1 MTDDPR
7 PSTPPRVLGVLFLV
21 AGAAFEAACGPSAG
35 QSSSGTGRSLDP
47 GASPAASQ
55 ASQESP
61 AARGPSP
68 TPRATPVA
76 DVEVETAGRGLT
88 APVGLVALPGAHGR
102 ALVVEQTALVS
113 LLDLGS
119 GTKTEFLDLR
129 DRVVPLMPDYD
140 ERGLLGLAFHPDFAT
155 NGRMFAYYGA
165 ASPAASPAVQDHV
178 NVLSEFHVDPA
189 HPGTADA
196 ASEQVILQFGQP
208 QFNHSGGGLG
218 FGPDGMLYL
227 ATGDGGGQ
235 GDASEGHS
243 PQGNAQDLTKLNG
256 KILRI
261 DVDGKRPYAI
271 PADNPSLGSKARR
284 EIYAYGMRNPW
295 RLAWEPADARRLVV
309 SDVGYGR
316 YEEIDVIEPGGN
328 YGWRIREGAH
338 CLDVAAPLTDP
349 ATCATT
355 GADGKPLI
363 DPVLEYTHRAVGVA
377 VVGGYV
383 YEGSAVPAL
392 RDRYVFADFSGDPT
406 NDLSRPLG
414 SLLVADPAAEGTW
427 TWRPLTVGGGPLDRF
442 VTGLGQDVEGEL
454 YVLTRTNLGPVGKTG
469 EVLKIVAPS
478 P

>member
-1 MTDDPR
+1 MNRRPAPAGRGHRGRSEPPPRSRPRSPPGASRGRGSGRRSGAAPVAPSVLLTSDRHCAPEPLEVGFASDAQVRPSSALASEEEMTDDRR
-7 PSTPPRVLGVLFLV
+7 PSTPPRVLVVLFLV
-21 AGAAFEAACGPSAG
+21 AVAAVEAACAPSAPEP
-35 QSSSGTGRSLDP
+35 SSGTGGSLDP
-47 GASPAASQ
+47 GVSPAASQ
-55 ASQESP
+55 ASQASPTAPAPSP
-61 AARGPSP
+61 A
-68 TPRATPVA
+68 PRATPVA
-76 DVEVETAGRGLT
+76 DVEVETVARGLT

-102 ALVVEQTALVS
+102 ALVVEQTGLVS

-295 RLAWEPADARRLVV
+295 RLAWEPAGARRLVV
-309 SDVGYGR
+309 
-316 YEEIDVIEPGGN
+316 
-328 YGWRIREGAH
+328 
-338 CLDVAAPLTDP
+338 
-349 ATCATT
+349 
-355 GADGKPLI
+355 
-363 DPVLEYTHRAVGVA
+363 
-377 VVGGYV
+377 
-383 YEGSAVPAL
+383 
-392 RDRYVFADFSGDPT
+392 
-406 NDLSRPLG
+406 
-414 SLLVADPAAEGTW
+414 
-427 TWRPLTVGGGPLDRF
+427 
-442 VTGLGQDVEGEL
+442 
-454 YVLTRTNLGPVGKTG
+454 
-469 EVLKIVAPS
+469 
-478 P
+478 